1 VKILI
6 ISINLSMNKLSIQI
20 DDKKLEVEAGKT
32 ILEVCRENGVEILT
46 MCHLKGIMDI
56 GACRLCLVEI
66 EGVNKLM
73 SACTTK
79 VAPNMIIK
87 TSTERI
93 RKYQRI
99 TTELFF
105 AERNHVCAVCVA
117 NGKCELQ
124 NLGYKVGMDH
134 VRYPY
139 LFPQCKVDTS
149 HPWYVMDHN
158 RCIMCTRCV
167 RVCNEVEGA
176 HNWDV
181 MNRGHNVRVISD
193 FDTPWG
199 ESITCTSCGK
209 CLHAC
214 PTGAIWPKAI
224 VQGQLEKK
232 PWIIDELMEKRKMK
246 L

>member
-1 VKILI
+1 
-6 ISINLSMNKLSIQI
+6 MNKLSIQI

>member
-1 VKILI
+1 MTTIT
-6 ISINLSMNKLSIQI
+6 IQI
-20 DDKKLEVEAGKT
+20 NEKEYQVAPGKT
-32 ILEVCRENGVEILT
+32 ILEACRENDIEILT
-46 MCHLKGIMDI
+46 MCHLKGIMDV

-66 EGVNKLM
+66 EGVNRLL

-79 VAPNMIIK
+79 VAANMIIR
-87 TSTERI
+87 TDTERI
-93 RKYQRI
+93 KRYQRI

-105 AERNHVCAVCVA
+105 AERNHVCSVCVA

-124 NLGYKVGMDH
+124 QLGYKVGLDH
-134 VRYPY
+134 IRYPFLY
-139 LFPQCKVDTS
+139 PQCEVDSS

-181 MNRGHNVRVISD
+181 MNRGYQVRVISD
-193 FDTPWG
+193 FNTPWG

-224 VQGQLEKK
+224 VQGQLNKK
-232 PWIIDELMEKRKMK
+232 PEIIEELMEKRAMK

>member
-1 VKILI
+1 
-6 ISINLSMNKLSIQI
+6 MNKIPVVI
-20 DDKKLEVEAGKT
+20 NDTKLEVDPHKT
-32 ILEVCRENGVEILT
+32 ILEVCREHDIEILT
-46 MCHLKGIMDI
+46 MCHLKGIIDI
-56 GACRLCLVEI
+56 GACRLCLVEV
-66 EGVNKLM
+66 EGVHKLM

-79 VAPNMIIK
+79 VAANMVVK

-93 RKYQRI
+93 RRYQLI

-105 AERNHVCAVCVA
+105 AERNHVCAVCVS

-124 NLGYKVGMDH
+124 QLGYKVGLDSI
-134 VRYPY
+134 RYPFLY
-139 LFPQCKVDTS
+139 PQCEVDTS
-149 HPWYVMDHN
+149 HAWYVMDHN

-181 MNRGHNVRVISD
+181 MNRGHQVRIISD
-193 FDTPWG
+193 FNTPWG
-199 ESITCTSCGK
+199 ESISCTSCGK

-224 VQGQLEKK
+224 VQGQLQKN
-232 PWIIDELMEKRKMK
+232 PAMITELIARRKMK

>member
-1 VKILI
+1 MSKIPVI
-6 ISINLSMNKLSIQI
+6 V
-20 DDKKLEVEAGKT
+20 DDKPLLADAGKT
-32 ILEVCRENGVEILT
+32 ILEVCREHDIEILT
-46 MCHLKGIMDI
+46 MCHLKGITDV

-66 EGVNKLM
+66 EGSTKLF

-79 VAPNMIIK
+79 VTANMIIR
-87 TSTERI
+87 TATERI
-93 RKYQRI
+93 RRYQRI

-105 AERNHVCAVCVA
+105 AERNHVCSVCVA

-124 NLGYKVGMDH
+124 NLGYKMGMDRI
-134 VRYPY
+134 RYPH
-139 LFPQCKVDTS
+139 LFPQCDVDTS

-167 RVCNEVEGA
+167 RVCNDVEGA

-181 MNRGHNVRVISD
+181 MDRGFQVRVISD
-193 FDTPWG
+193 FNTPWG

-209 CLHAC
+209 CVHAC

-232 PWIIDELMEKRKMK
+232 PGIIAELMEKRKMGV
-246 L
+246 

>member
-1 VKILI
+1 
-6 ISINLSMNKLSIQI
+6 MNKIPVII
-20 DDKKLEVEAGKT
+20 DDKSFEVDPHKT
-32 ILEVCRENGVEILT
+32 ILEVCREHDIEILT
-46 MCHLKGIMDI
+46 MCHLKGVIDI
-56 GACRLCLVEI
+56 GACRLCLVEV
-66 EGVNKLM
+66 EGINKLL

-79 VAPNMIIK
+79 VAANMVIK
-87 TSTERI
+87 TQTERI
-93 RKYQRI
+93 KKYQRI

-105 AERNHVCAVCVA
+105 AERNHVCAVCVS

-124 NLGYKVGMDH
+124 NLGYKVELDH
-134 VRYPY
+134 IRYPH
-139 LFPQCKVDTS
+139 LFPQCDVDTS

-181 MNRGHNVRVISD
+181 MNRGHQVRIISD
-193 FDTPWG
+193 FNTPWG
-199 ESITCTSCGK
+199 ESTTCTSCGK

-224 VQGQLEKK
+224 VQGQLEKN
-232 PWIIDELMEKRKMK
+232 PGMVNELVERRKMK

>member
-1 VKILI
+1 
-6 ISINLSMNKLSIQI
+6 MNKFAVTINT
-20 DDKKLEVEAGKT
+20 KKLEALPSQT
-32 ILEVCRENGVEILT
+32 ILELCRQNDIEILT
-46 MCHLKGIMDI
+46 VCHLDGIGDI

-66 EGVNKLM
+66 EGFNKLM
-73 SACTTK
+73 PACTTK
-79 VAPNMIIK
+79 VTENMVIQ
-87 TSTERI
+87 TETERI
-93 RKYQRI
+93 KKYQRI

-105 AERNHVCAVCVA
+105 AERNHMCAVCVA
-117 NGKCELQ
+117 NGNCELQ
-124 NLGYKVGMDH
+124 NMGYKLEIDH
-134 VRYPY
+134 IRYPH
-139 LFPQCKVDTS
+139 LFPQCEVDTS
-149 HPWYVMDHN
+149 HPWFVMDHN

-181 MNRGHNVRVISD
+181 LGRGHEVRIISD
-193 FDTPWG
+193 FNTPWG

-232 PWIIDELMEKRKMK
+232 PEMINELVERRKMK

>member
-1 VKILI
+1 MNN
-6 ISINLSMNKLSIQI
+6 ISIEI
-20 DDKKLEVEAGKT
+20 DDKKLEVEEGKT
-32 ILEVCRENGVEILT
+32 ILDVCRAQDIEMLT
-46 MCHLKGIMDI
+46 MCHLKGVLDI

-66 EGVNKLM
+66 EGVSRLL

-79 VAPNMIIK
+79 VAANMIIR
-87 TSTERI
+87 TNTERI
-93 RKYQRI
+93 KKYQRI

-105 AERNHVCAVCVA
+105 AERNHVCSVCVA

-124 NLGYKVGMDH
+124 KLGYKVGMDRI
-134 VRYPY
+134 RYPF
-139 LFPQCKVDTS
+139 LFPQCEVDTS
-149 HPWYVMDHN
+149 HAWYVIDHN

-181 MNRGHNVRVISD
+181 MNRGYNVRIISD
-193 FDTPWG
+193 FNTPWG
-199 ESITCTSCGK
+199 ESETCTSCGK

-224 VQGQLEKK
+224 VQGQLEKN
-232 PWIIDELMEKRKMK
+232 PGMINELMEKRAMK

>member
-1 VKILI
+1 
-6 ISINLSMNKLSIQI
+6 MNKIKVTI
-20 DDKKLEVEAGKT
+20 NDKLYDVEFNSTILQACKEAG
-32 ILEVCRENGVEILT
+32 IEILT
-46 MCHLKGIMDI
+46 MCHLEGISDV
-56 GACRLCLVEI
+56 GACRLCLVEV
-66 EGVNKLM
+66 EGINKLLP
-73 SACTTK
+73 ACTTK
-79 VAPNMIIK
+79 IAVNMIIH
-87 TSTERI
+87 TATEKIKR
-93 RKYQRI
+93 YQRI

-105 AERNHVCAVCVA
+105 AERNHVCSVCVA

-134 VRYPY
+134 IRYPY
-139 LFPQCKVDTS
+139 LFPQCNVDTS
-149 HPWYVMDHN
+149 HAWYVLDHN
-158 RCIMCTRCV
+158 RCIMCARCV
-167 RVCNEVEGA
+167 RTCAEIEGA
-176 HNWDV
+176 FNWGIK
-181 MNRGHNVRVISD
+181 NRGNQVRIISD

-232 PWIIDELMEKRKMK
+232 PEIIKELVEKRMMN

>member
-1 VKILI
+1 MTTIT
-6 ISINLSMNKLSIQI
+6 IQI
-20 DDKKLEVEAGKT
+20 NGKEYEVAPAKT
-32 ILEVCRENGVEILT
+32 ILEACRENDIEILT
-46 MCHLKGIMDI
+46 MCHLKGIMDV

-66 EGVNKLM
+66 EGVNRLL

-79 VAPNMIIK
+79 VAANMIIR
-87 TSTERI
+87 TDTERI
-93 RKYQRI
+93 KRYQRI

-105 AERNHVCAVCVA
+105 AERNHVCSVCVA

-124 NLGYKVGMDH
+124 QLGYKVGLDH
-134 VRYPY
+134 IRYPFLY
-139 LFPQCKVDTS
+139 PQCEVDSS

-181 MNRGHNVRVISD
+181 MNRGYQVRVISD
-193 FDTPWG
+193 FNTPWG

-224 VQGQLEKK
+224 VQGQLNKK
-232 PWIIDELMEKRKMK
+232 PEIIEELMEKRAMK

>member
-1 VKILI
+1 MNTIT
-6 ISINLSMNKLSIQI
+6 INI
-20 DDKKLEVEAGKT
+20 DGKT
-32 ILEVCRENGVEILT
+32 YQVEPGITILTACRDNDIEMLT
-46 MCHLKGIMDI
+46 MCHLEGIHDI
-56 GACRLCLVEI
+56 GACRLCMVEI
-66 EGVNKLM
+66 EGVNRLL

-79 VAPNMIIK
+79 VAPNMVIR
-87 TSTERI
+87 TQTERI

-117 NGKCELQ
+117 NGRCELQ
-124 NLGYKVGMDH
+124 DLGYKVGLDAI
-134 VRYPY
+134 RYPH
-139 LFPQCKVDTS
+139 LFPQCEVDTS
-149 HPWYVMDHN
+149 HEWYVMDHN

-181 MNRGHNVRVISD
+181 MNRGFNVRVISD
-193 FDTPWG
+193 FNTPWG

-209 CLHAC
+209 CVHAC
-214 PTGAIWPKAI
+214 PTGAIWPKAV
-224 VQGQLEKK
+224 VQGQLQKRPEM
-232 PWIIDELMEKRKMK
+232 ITELIERREMM

>member
-1 VKILI
+1 
-6 ISINLSMNKLSIQI
+6 MNKIPIQI
-20 DDKKLEVEAGKT
+20 DDKKMEVEEGKT
-32 ILEVCRENGVEILT
+32 ILTVCREHDIEILT
-46 MCHLKGIMDI
+46 MCHLKGVMDI

-66 EGVNKLM
+66 EGVNKLL

-79 VAPNMIIK
+79 IAANMIIR
-87 TSTERI
+87 TNTERI
-93 RKYQRI
+93 KKYQRI

-105 AERNHVCAVCVA
+105 AERNHVCSVCVA

-124 NLGYKVGMDH
+124 TLGYKVGMDRI
-134 VRYPY
+134 RYPF
-139 LFPQCKVDTS
+139 LFPQCEVDTS
-149 HPWYVMDHN
+149 HAWYVIDHN

-181 MNRGHNVRVISD
+181 MNRGYNVRIISD

-199 ESITCTSCGK
+199 ESETCTSCGK

-224 VQGQLEKK
+224 VQGQLQKN
-232 PWIIDELMEKRKMK
+232 PGMINELMEKRAMK

>member
-1 VKILI
+1 MTTIT
-6 ISINLSMNKLSIQI
+6 IQVNGKQLATEP
-20 DDKKLEVEAGKT
+20 DKT
-32 ILEVCRENGVEILT
+32 ILEVCRANDIEILT
-46 MCHLKGIMDI
+46 MCHLKGVMDV

-66 EGVNKLM
+66 EGINKLL

-79 VAPNMIIK
+79 AAANMVIR
-87 TSTERI
+87 TDTERI
-93 RKYQRI
+93 KKYQRI

-105 AERNHVCAVCVA
+105 AERNHVCSVCVA

-124 NLGYKVGMDH
+124 QLGYKVGMDH
-134 VRYPY
+134 IRYPFLY
-139 LFPQCKVDTS
+139 PKCELDSS
-149 HPWYVMDHN
+149 HAWYVIDHN

-181 MNRGHNVRVISD
+181 MNRGTQVRVISD
-193 FDTPWG
+193 FNSPWG
-199 ESITCTSCGK
+199 ESVTCTSCGK
-209 CLHAC
+209 CVHAC

-232 PWIIDELMEKRKMK
+232 PGIINELVEKRKMK

>member
-1 VKILI
+1 MNK
-6 ISINLSMNKLSIQI
+6 ISIEI
-20 DDKKLEVEAGKT
+20 DDKKMEVEEGKT
-32 ILEVCRENGVEILT
+32 ILEVCRAHDIEILT
-46 MCHLKGIMDI
+46 MCHLKGILDI

-66 EGVNKLM
+66 EGVSRLL

-79 VAPNMIIK
+79 IAANMIIR
-87 TSTERI
+87 TNTERI
-93 RKYQRI
+93 KKYQRI

-105 AERNHVCAVCVA
+105 AERNHVCSVCVA

-124 NLGYKVGMDH
+124 KLGYKVGMDRI
-134 VRYPY
+134 RYPF
-139 LFPQCKVDTS
+139 LFPHCEVDTS
-149 HPWYVMDHN
+149 HAWYVIDHN

-181 MNRGHNVRVISD
+181 MNRGYNVRVISD

-199 ESITCTSCGK
+199 ESETCTSCGK

-224 VQGQLEKK
+224 VQGQLEKN
-232 PWIIDELMEKRKMK
+232 PGMINELMEKRAMK